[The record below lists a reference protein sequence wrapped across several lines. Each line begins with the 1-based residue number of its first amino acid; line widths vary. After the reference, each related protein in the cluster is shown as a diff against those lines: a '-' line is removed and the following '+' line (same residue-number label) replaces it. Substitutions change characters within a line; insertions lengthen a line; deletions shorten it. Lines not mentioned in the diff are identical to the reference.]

1 MKFSHQGYNFSAT
14 VQEDD
19 YPHLEDESHGP
30 IIFGLT
36 RDKRAGYM
44 VLKQE
49 GPRVVYYDFAQ
60 AVRQARKENWGAWD
74 ALGMDTPGQIA
85 HKAAMADFRHLK
97 RWFNDEWRYVV
108 VTVELLDKEG
118 VPVGIHNTLGGIYDE
133 VGEDLTPAIVEI
145 ADDLIAS
152 SLKPGQSEVTKTWV
166 LK

>member
-30 IIFGLT
+30 VIHGLT
-36 RDKRAGYM
+36 TDKRAGYM
-44 VLKQE
+44 LLKQE
-49 GPRVVYYDFAQ
+49 GTRAVYYDFAQ
-60 AVRQARKENWGAWD
+60 AVRQARKENWGTD
-74 ALGMDTPGQIA
+74 NALYADTPGQIA

-118 VPVGIHNTLGGIYDE
+118 VPVGIHSSIGGIYEE
-133 VGEDLTPAIVEI
+133 VGEDLTPVFVEI
-145 ADDLIAS
+145 AGDLITS
-152 SLKPGQSEVTKTWV
+152 SLKPGQTEVTKTWV